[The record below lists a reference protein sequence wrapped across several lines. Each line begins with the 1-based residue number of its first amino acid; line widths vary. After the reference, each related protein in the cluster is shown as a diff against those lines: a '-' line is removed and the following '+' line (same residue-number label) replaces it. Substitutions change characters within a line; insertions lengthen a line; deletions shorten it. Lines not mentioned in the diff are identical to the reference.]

1 MMTSITRSDSI
12 LVRFFLAI
20 LLLAT
25 CSGRGR
31 ASGVDDRRVA
41 AVYVTNW
48 TSNSVSRFEL
58 TAGGFLKLLEVVP
71 APAGSANALG
81 AALSRDKRS
90 LYVAQ
95 WGSGSLSL
103 FQVKRDGSLVAAAN
117 VSAAPP
123 SPTDSAQVV
132 ISLDGRRAYLTNFN
146 AGGAGT
152 LSIYDLSRTP
162 RAIATIPTGG
172 EGAAGVAISVDGR
185 TLYVAHM
192 TSGDVTAFRIR
203 TDGSLTRLGSWIAGR
218 GTFVVAVSPDSR
230 RLWAANAISNDIA
243 RFRILPGGR
252 LSPDG
257 PPTPVNGDGPRGIVV
272 APGGRV
278 LYVALYADGDGPGAV
293 AAFRVGRSGALEPLQ
308 PPVLTGGNGAE
319 AIGLTRDGRRLLVA
333 NFNKG
338 EPEGSVT
345 TFVVGRMGELSNRQ
359 GPFGTGGA
367 EPDFGGLI
375 IVPQR

>member
-31 ASGVDDRRVA
+31 ASGVDDRRGA

-132 ISLDGRRAYLTNFN
+132 ISPDGRRAYLTNFN
-146 AGGAGT
+146 ADGAGT

-203 TDGSLTRLGSWIAGR
+203 TDGSLTRLDLGSPAEVHLSSPCRQIAGDC
-218 GTFVVAVSPDSR
+218 GR
-230 RLWAANAISNDIA
+230 RM
-243 RFRILPGGR
+243 RFRTILRGSEFCQAVGFR
-252 LSPDG
+252 
-257 PPTPVNGDGPRGIVV
+257 PTDLPLRSTVTDRGE
-272 APGGRV
+272 
-278 LYVALYADGDGPGAV
+278 
-293 AAFRVGRSGALEPLQ
+293 S
-308 PPVLTGGNGAE
+308 
-319 AIGLTRDGRRLLVA
+319 
-333 NFNKG
+333 
-338 EPEGSVT
+338 
-345 TFVVGRMGELSNRQ
+345 
-359 GPFGTGGA
+359 
-367 EPDFGGLI
+367 
-375 IVPQR
+375 